1 MKAQSVFH
9 NIVSSDVNA
18 QDRIYNDIKRLLV
31 SVFDGYQLTIFN
43 YGHSESGKTSFIYE
57 D

>member
-1 MKAQSVFH
+1 MNSQSIFH

-18 QDRIYNDIKRLLV
+18 QDKLYDDIKRLLV

-43 YGHSESGKTSFIYE
+43 YGHSESGKASFIYE